1 MSVTT
6 RSLKI
11 LHILDHSAPLQSGYV
26 FRSQSIF
33 REQVKRGWQPVAV
46 TSPRHEASSKDPWQG
61 MQEIAGIR
69 YYRTGKT
76 SAGNLPLEGELRLMR
91 VLAKRIKEVAEI
103 EKPDII
109 HAHSPIL
116 NAYPAL
122 YVGRKLRIPV
132 VYEIR
137 AFWEDAAVDHGTFAE
152 GSLRYK
158 LIREA
163 ETWACKMARHTFV
176 LCQGIR
182 EDLHDRG
189 IPYEKLTAIR
199 NGVDLASLVP
209 GPPDATFLQSWN
221 LENKR
226 VIGFIGSFYRYEGL
240 DLLVEAFAKL
250 APRYPDLVLLL
261 LGGEERESDLREQV
275 QRLGLGDRVLL
286 PGRIP
291 HNRVPGVYSMM
302 EALVYPRRS
311 MRLTELVTPL
321 KPLEAMAMGRP
332 VIASNIGG
340 HRELLRDGETGLL
353 FPPGDAAS
361 LAQTIGR
368 LLEDKPLR
376 DKLADQGRD
385 SVFQEHSWEKTTS
398 AYTAIYERALDRVA
412 TNSETSR
419 VQNV

>member
-1 MSVTT
+1 MSGTT

-46 TSPRHEASSKDPWQG
+46 SSPRHEASSKDPWQE

-76 SAGNLPLEGELRLMR
+76 ASGILPLEAELRLMW
-91 VLAKRIKEVAEI
+91 VLAKRIKEVAGI

-122 YVGRKLRIPV
+122 YVGRKLGIPV

-158 LIREA
+158 LIRNS

-182 EDLHDRG
+182 EDLHGRG

-199 NGVDLASLVP
+199 NGVDLKSLTP
-209 GPPDATFLQSWN
+209 CPPDAEYLQLWN
-221 LENKR
+221 LANKR

-261 LGGEERESDLREQV
+261 LGGEEREGDLRKQV
-275 QRLGLGDRVLL
+275 QRLGLDDRVLM

-291 HNRVPGVYSMM
+291 HSRVPGVYSLM

-332 VIASNIGG
+332 VVASNIGG

-353 FPPGDAAS
+353 FPPGDASS
-361 LAQTIGR
+361 LAQTIGQ
-368 LLEDKPLR
+368 LLDDQPLR
-376 DKLADQGRD
+376 EKLASQGRD
-385 SVFQEHSWEKTTS
+385 WVLHEHSWEKTTS
-398 AYTAIYERALDRVA
+398 AYTAIYERALDRVIECP
-412 TNSETSR
+412 ETRS